1 MSALPPSA
9 ETDDERWTPNQVAY
23 VERLVPL
30 IQERLKRLDE
40 APDLLEFAFVEELE
54 YPSKLLIAKGLTADS
69 SRKAMAAALDLLRT
83 TADFTDEP
91 LEAALR
97 QIADDVGVKFGQ
109 LAMILR
115 VAVTGRTVS
124 PPLTASM
131 VAIGRERTVR
141 RVEEA
146 LRRLEELTRGSGRA

>member
-1 MSALPPSA
+1 MSALPPAVQADS
-9 ETDDERWTPNQVAY
+9 EHWPPDQLAY

-30 IQERLKRLDE
+30 IQERLKRLEE
-40 APDLLEFAFVEELE
+40 APDLLEFAFVDELE

-69 SRKAMAAALDLLRT
+69 SRKAMAAALDFLRAT
-83 TADFTDEP
+83 PDFTDEP

-131 VAIGRERTVR
+131 VAIGRERTVQ

-146 LRRLEELTRGSGRA
+146 LRRLDELTHGAGRA